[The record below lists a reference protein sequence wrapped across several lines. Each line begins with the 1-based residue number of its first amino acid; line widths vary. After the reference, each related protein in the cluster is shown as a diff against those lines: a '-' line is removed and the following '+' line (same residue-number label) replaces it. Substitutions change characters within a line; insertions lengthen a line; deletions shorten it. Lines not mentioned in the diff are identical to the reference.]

1 LAGPLPTISEKKE
14 NEEFKNQT
22 CKPFEAR
29 RTSNAKKPVEK
40 VEPPVIKE
48 EKSSLAV
55 KVVKPD

>member
-29 RTSNAKKPVEK
+29 RTS
-40 VEPPVIKE
+40 PVIKA